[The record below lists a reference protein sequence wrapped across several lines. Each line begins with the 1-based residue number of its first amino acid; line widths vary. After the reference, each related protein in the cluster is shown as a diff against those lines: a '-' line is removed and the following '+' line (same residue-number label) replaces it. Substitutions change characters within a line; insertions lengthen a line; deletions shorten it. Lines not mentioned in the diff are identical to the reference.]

1 MKKHILKLPF
11 FLSACIFMSS
21 LSQINTY
28 ADRPVLSYADLG
40 DVKTGGKTL
49 IYDGLKY
56 RITKDAGIVS
66 LGEVSVSLNT
76 DLSVQNLVIPDIITI
91 DSGTYLV
98 TEISDYAFYANDNIK
113 TIEIGKYI
121 KEIAPTALTQTS
133 GLESVY
139 VNEEN
144 KNLSC
149 LDGVLFDKTKTK
161 LLKYPQSK
169 SDNYY
174 EPPSTLEEI
183 GAYAFFDSVNL
194 KEVNINSPLKKI
206 GDYAF
211 TGASSL
217 YSISIGAS
225 VSEIGKYAFANTAL
239 KTISLSSE
247 LSELGEGVFASSELT
262 NIELPSSVEKIP
274 YAAFYNNENLYS
286 VKHSAKYID
295 AFAFSRTGLSSV
307 VIPQNVIEV
316 ENSAFSECLKLE
328 SVKFNDFTEKIGNK
342 VFYGCSSLKTVRLSN
357 GLKTLGNSVFDE
369 CNKLEAINISAS
381 NKYYAS
387 DNGILYT
394 GGKKKL
400 IKYPPSN
407 PDTFFEI
414 PVSVTEIEEGAFSD
428 CRYLDEFK
436 LEHTNGEFEVEDGI
450 LFDETKS
457 VLIQYPL
464 GKTLD
469 TYTVP
474 DSVRKIGTKAFKGA
488 LISGYI
494 NISYNVSE
502 IGEYAFDN
510 CPGLEA
516 IYTNNTNRHY
526 TSEDGV
532 LYNIDKTE
540 LIKYPNKKA
549 DKFVVPNT
557 VRIIKKGA
565 FKDSPIK
572 FAVLGD
578 NVEKIEESAF
588 ENSKLETIEFNE
600 NLKKIYTRAFA
611 KTPLKTI
618 NLPKTVDNIGSYT
631 FEDCQFL
638 SDITLNSQ
646 KVPYFGSN
654 FIDGCYSLQNIY
666 VEYNLKQEYTSAI
679 LNTGVENVHNLLKTH
694 KTVVNKDV
702 ENV

>member
-1 MKKHILKLPF
+1 MKRHILKLPF

-21 LSQINTY
+21 LSSISTY

-40 DVKTGGKTL
+40 NVQTGGKTL

-56 RITKDAGIVS
+56 KITKDAGIVS
-66 LGEVSVSLNT
+66 LGEVSVSINT
-76 DLSVQNLVIPDIITI
+76 DLSTQNLVIPDVITI

-98 TEISDYAFYANDNIK
+98 TEISDYAFYSNDNIK
-113 TIEIGKYI
+113 SIELGKYI
-121 KEIAPTALTQTS
+121 KEVAPTALTQTS
-133 GLESVY
+133 KLENIY
-139 VNEEN
+139 VKDEN

-149 LDGVLFDKTKTK
+149 LDGVLFDKAKTK

-183 GAYAFFDSVNL
+183 GAYSFFDSVNL

-211 TGASSL
+211 TGALSLSSV
-217 YSISIGAS
+217 SIGTT

-239 KTISLSSE
+239 KTIALSSE
-247 LSELGEGVFASSELT
+247 LNELGEGVFASSELT
-262 NIELPSSVEKIP
+262 NIELPSSIERIP

-295 AFAFSRTGLSSV
+295 AFAFARTGLSSV
-307 VIPQNVIEV
+307 IIPQNVIEV
-316 ENSAFSECLKLE
+316 GNSAFSECLKLE

-342 VFYGCSSLKTVRLSN
+342 VFYGCSMLKTVRLSS

-369 CNKLEAINISAS
+369 CNRLEAINIGAS

-400 IKYPPSN
+400 IKYPPAN

-428 CRYLDEFK
+428 CRYLDEFR
-436 LEHTNGEFEVEDGI
+436 LEHTNGEFEIEDGI
-450 LFDETKS
+450 LFNDTKS

-510 CPGLEA
+510 CSGLEA
-516 IYTNNTNRHY
+516 IYANNTNRHY
-526 TSEDGV
+526 ISEDGV

-540 LIKYPNKKA
+540 LIKYPNKKTE
-549 DKFVVPNT
+549 KFVVPDSVKT
-557 VRIIKKGA
+557 IKKGA
-565 FKDSPIK
+565 FKNASVK
-572 FAVLGD
+572 FVVLGD

-588 ENSKLETIEFNE
+588 ENSKLETIQFNE
-600 NLKKIYTRAFA
+600 NLNKIYTRAFA
-611 KTPLKTI
+611 KTPLKTVD
-618 NLPKTVDNIGSYT
+618 LPKTVDNIGSYA

-646 KVPYFGSN
+646 EVPYLGSN
-654 FIDGCYSLQNIY
+654 FLDGCDSLESIN
-666 VEYNLKQEYTSAI
+666 VEYNLKQKYTSAV
-679 LNTGVENVHNLLKTH
+679 LNTGVENVHNLLKTY
-694 KTVVNKDV
+694 KIVVNKDV